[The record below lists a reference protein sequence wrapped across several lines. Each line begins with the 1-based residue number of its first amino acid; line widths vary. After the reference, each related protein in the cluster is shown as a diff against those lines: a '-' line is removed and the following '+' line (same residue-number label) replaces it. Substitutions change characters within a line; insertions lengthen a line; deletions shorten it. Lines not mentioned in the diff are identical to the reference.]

1 MRFVPLLMLAALL
14 VTLPACAKKSSPTSA
29 PGALAPQTS
38 VQRATVQTNE
48 GKVTM
53 GQGAVDPASLGL
65 PVYPGATPSE
75 AGSYSLT
82 AQQGSAQ
89 IVTIETKDP
98 YDKVVAFYK
107 ANLPAG
113 TQSVLAGSGTG
124 ATAQFAVGKASDKVH
139 KQIIIAQS
147 GGTVKITMLVGTGQ

>member
-1 MRFVPLLMLAALL
+1 MRFVPFLMLAALL
-14 VTLPACAKKSSPTSA
+14 AAFPACAKKSSPTTA
-29 PGALAPQTS
+29 PGASTPQTS
-38 VQRATVQTNE
+38 VQQATVQTNE

-98 YDKVVAFYK
+98 FDKVVAYYK

-113 TQSVLAGSGTG
+113 TQTVVAGAGTA
-124 ATAQFAVGKASDKVH
+124 ATAQFAVGKSTDKVH

-147 GGTVKITMLVGTGQ
+147 GDTVRITMLVGTGQ